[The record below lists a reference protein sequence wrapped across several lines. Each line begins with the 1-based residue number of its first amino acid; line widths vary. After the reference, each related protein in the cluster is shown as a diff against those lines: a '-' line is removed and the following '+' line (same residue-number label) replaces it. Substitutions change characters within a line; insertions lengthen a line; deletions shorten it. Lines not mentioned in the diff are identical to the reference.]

1 MGQRESRAGVHSR
14 VGVGVC
20 SRETTGHIAPPG
32 VGHRTTLNEA
42 FTWVAFFASRM
53 SMYDPAALAT
63 AAPLWIASVA
73 FVVSGFGRV
82 LYGAI
87 VGNLLVFVMAIA
99 MCIHHR
105 KMVLRFSFG
114 PSLIAGTWLAVMV
127 HG

>member
-87 VGNLLVFVMAIA
+87 AYTWAMIVG
-99 MCIHHR
+99 
-105 KMVLRFSFG
+105 
-114 PSLIAGTWLAVMV
+114 AVNNCDTKLYLTV
-127 HG
+127 VPV